1 MKNTVCSDVPLVTP
15 PVAPLHSSQQSMKR
29 IRTSKSC
36 NDRHKAISVDSGYLD
51 GPWRG
56 HFPVTC
62 VAMMSLLDRAAA
74 GEEKFSLAER
84 VLFVACEFWSAV
96 NAAELEAYFDLKAE
110 DPTRDARA
118 ALRIVGAV
126 KLADMLDGGV
136 LGPAGGRASFTRR
149 RRLLELET
157 SFRGI
162 AEPVDLLLARF
173 AWRQMTAQ
181 RRNSK
186 AQFFSHPEAMEA
198 NQVIA

>member
-1 MKNTVCSDVPLVTP
+1 
-15 PVAPLHSSQQSMKR
+15 MKR
-29 IRTSKSC
+29 IRPSKSSKES
-36 NDRHKAISVDSGYLD
+36 HKAISVDSGHLD
-51 GPWRG
+51 GPWQG

-74 GEEKFSLAER
+74 GEKKFSPAER

-96 NAAELEAYFDLKAE
+96 HAVELEAYFDLKAE
-110 DPTRDARA
+110 DPTRDARV

-126 KLADMLDGGV
+126 KLAGMLDRGV
-136 LGPAGGRASFTRR
+136 FGPTGGRTSVRRR

-157 SFRGI
+157 TFREI

-181 RRNSK
+181 RSTST
-186 AQFFSHPEAMEA
+186 AQYFSAAAGDSTQSTDRVAMA
-198 NQVIA
+198 GL